1 MDSSYIMQDIYLSWM
16 LFSEQTHD
24 IWPEYMGYLAPL
36 DDDGNPEGPLYDDV
50 TGWNIEDMTKH
61 GPYNSGS
68 VDFPVLCLLPDCG
81 GYDMVAVWSGMDEN
95 HMDANTGNFFYKLF
109 ASYSGDGGRTWAH
122 QIQLTND
129 FMYDLSEC
137 VYPQAAVI
145 GTTLVIAVQMDG
157 APGTYVQ
164 SDDTEAGDNYYQ
176 GLTFELNDL
185 FPDAGVGV
193 PEVSHNTHMSIYPN
207 PATDQIGVTLSQ
219 NADITIYNMMG
230 QVVMTTEGH
239 AGVNS
244 INISNLT
251 AGIYFVNAGTETQKI
266 VVK

>member
-1 MDSSYIMQDIYLSWM
+1 MSS
-16 LFSEQTHD
+16 
-24 IWPEYMGYLAPL
+24 
-36 DDDGNPEGPLYDDV
+36 
-50 TGWNIEDMTKH
+50 
-61 GPYNSGS
+61 
-68 VDFPVLCLLPDCG
+68 
-81 GYDMVAVWSGMDEN
+81 VAKPMRIIS
-95 HMDANTGNFFYKLF
+95 
-109 ASYSGDGGRTWAH
+109 
-122 QIQLTND
+122 LTNTR
-129 FMYDLSEC
+129 
-137 VYPQAAVI
+137 PQAAVI

-164 SDDTEAGDNYYQ
+164 SDDTEASDNYYQ
-176 GLTFELNDL
+176 GMTFELNDL

>member
-1 MDSSYIMQDIYLSWM
+1 M
-16 LFSEQTHD
+16 
-24 IWPEYMGYLAPL
+24 
-36 DDDGNPEGPLYDDV
+36 
-50 TGWNIEDMTKH
+50 
-61 GPYNSGS
+61 
-68 VDFPVLCLLPDCG
+68 PVLAKVPGSD
-81 GYDMVAVWSGMDEN
+81 YDYVAVWSAMDEN
-95 HMDANTGNFFYKLF
+95 HLDGTSGNFFYKLF
-109 ASYSGDGGRTWAH
+109 ASYTGDGGLTWAP
-122 QIQLTND
+122 QIQLTTD
-129 FMYDLSEC
+129 FMYDLNEC
-137 VYPQAAVI
+137 VYPQAAVV
-145 GTTLVIAVQMDG
+145 GTTVVIAVQMDG

-164 SDDTEAGDNYYQ
+164 SDETEASDNYYQ
-176 GLTFELNDL
+176 GMTFELNDL

-193 PEVSHNTHMSIYPN
+193 PEVSHNTHMSVYPN

-239 AGVNS
+239 VGVNT